1 MVRTQV
7 RVPGTRQKYQHPR
20 NNNILDENDDF
31 NTYVV
36 VGSLRAATN
45 FERLEVRRHVMT
57 LEASR
62 VVSRIYHNNENTAV
76 LSLLFPYIRESHDQL
91 LSRIE

>member
-1 MVRTQV
+1 M

-20 NNNILDENDDF
+20 NNNILDDNDDF

-62 VVSRIYHNNENTAV
+62 VVSRIYHNNNNNNTV
-76 LSLLFPYIRESHDQL
+76 LSTLFAMYLCELFHN
-91 LSRIE
+91 